1 MMLTLTARTREHR
14 ESEKVRKAIAKNG
27 DKAAE
32 HHASQKKAGLLA
44 SRKSRAWKND
54 KAERERR
61 LMSTSCNPDE
71 CTHTKSETEPKDRHE
86 QDGRASTQDG
96 VTEGGAAKP
105 AAGGRLPPLQDDAPP
120 LGKLYDVGSGRRLM
134 LHHAGTGT
142 PAVVI
147 EAGAGAFGLDYLNMF
162 ELCAKRTTCV
172 LYDRAG
178 SGWSDPGPRSR
189 SAREIVTDLHNA
201 LGLPGIEGPYLLVGH
216 SLGGLLVRAFA
227 QHFPDDVVGLVLID
241 PATESFPLPQE
252 GGEAVVLA
260 MLEELR
266 RNPDIAREWYP
277 TLFAEW
283 EKLPTQ
289 VRDPLIARHMDADR
303 AIVGLRDMQNAR
315 RIQEEVAN
323 GPALPDVPIIV
334 LTGMEIDP
342 TSGGSDEQMHAL
354 NQIKLA
360 AHAAFVS
367 SVPQGEHRVLQD
379 AGHLLYTQRPDVIV
393 AAVFDILDRVASR

>member
-1 MMLTLTARTREHR
+1 
-14 ESEKVRKAIAKNG
+14 
-27 DKAAE
+27 
-32 HHASQKKAGLLA
+32 
-44 SRKSRAWKND
+44 
-54 KAERERR
+54 
-61 LMSTSCNPDE
+61 MSTFLNPDE
-71 CTHTKSETEPKDRHE
+71 FTHTKSETEPKEPRE
-86 QDGRASTQDG
+86 QDDRANAKDG
-96 VTEGGAAKP
+96 VTEPGGAKP
-105 AAGGRLPPLQDDAPP
+105 AAGGMLHPFQDDAPP

-147 EAGAGAFGLDYLNMF
+147 EAGAGAFGLDYLNLF

-178 SGWSDPGPRSR
+178 SGWSDPVQGSR
-189 SAREIVTDLHNA
+189 SAREIVTDLHDA
-201 LGLPGIEGPYLLVGH
+201 LGLAGIEGPYLLVGH

-241 PATESFPLPQE
+241 PSAEGIPLPEE
-252 GGEAVVLA
+252 GDEAVVQA
-260 MLEELR
+260 MLSELR

-283 EKLPTQ
+283 EKLPAQ
-289 VRDPLIARHMDADR
+289 VRDPLIARHMDPDR

-315 RIQEEVAN
+315 RIQEEVTN
-323 GPALPDVPIIV
+323 GPALPDVPVTV

-342 TSGGSDEQMHAL
+342 MPGTSDEDKHAF

-379 AGHLLYTQRPDVIV
+379 AGHLFYTQRPNMVVD
-393 AAVFDILDRVASR
+393 AVFDILDRLASH

>member
-1 MMLTLTARTREHR
+1 
-14 ESEKVRKAIAKNG
+14 
-27 DKAAE
+27 
-32 HHASQKKAGLLA
+32 
-44 SRKSRAWKND
+44 
-54 KAERERR
+54 
-61 LMSTSCNPDE
+61 MSTPLNPDE
-71 CTHTKSETEPKDRHE
+71 FTHPKRETEPEEPREQNDR
-86 QDGRASTQDG
+86 
-96 VTEGGAAKP
+96 GGA
-105 AAGGRLPPLQDDAPP
+105 QDDAPP
-120 LGKLYDVGSGRRLM
+120 LGKLYDIGDGRRLV

-147 EAGAGAFGLDYLNMF
+147 EAGAGAFGLDYLNLF

-178 SGWSDPGPRSR
+178 SGWSDPVPGLR

-201 LGLPGIEGPYLLVGH
+201 LSQALIEGPYLLVGH

-227 QHFPDDVVGLVLID
+227 QNFPHEVVGLVLID
-241 PATESFPLPQE
+241 PSAEGIPLPQE
-252 GGEAVVLA
+252 SDEAVVQA
-260 MLEELR
+260 MLTELR

-283 EKLPTQ
+283 EKLPAQ
-289 VRDPLIARHMDADR
+289 VRDPLIARHIDPDH

-315 RIQEEVAN
+315 RIQEEVTN
-323 GPALPDVPIIV
+323 GPALPDVPVTV
-334 LTGMEIDP
+334 LTGMQIDP
-342 TSGGSDEQMHAL
+342 MPGTTDEDQHTF

-379 AGHLLYTQRPDVIV
+379 AGHLFYTQRPDVV
-393 AAVFDILDRVASR
+393 AQAVFDILDRVRGFRHR